1 MASDILGNPIS
12 QGQTTENTLSSWA
25 APYFTNSKNT
35 GILDRSSALSQQQY
49 QPYTGQ
55 RVADF
60 SGLQN
65 QAFQGIGSLQGYSPI
80 KYQTQSFNAPGVAQS
95 FISPYSSAVTDIAA
109 REAQRKFDT
118 QQTQLGQA
126 GASTG
131 FGDRF
136 RLVQAENERN
146 NAQQQND
153 IRTQGLQSAYTAG
166 QNQFNTENQNNLYT
180 QLAQNQANYQGYQS
194 GIGALDK
201 MFDYGGAQQA
211 NAQKGLDVGYENY
224 QTAQK
229 FPYTNLTF
237 QRDMLSGL
245 PVTSQNLNTTYAPP
259 NPWSQAVGAGV
270 TGYGILDSL
279 SPSQR
284 KLT

>member
-1 MASDILGNPIS
+1 MASDILGNPIE
-12 QGQTTENTLSSWA
+12 QGQTYGNTISNWA
-25 APYFTNSKNT
+25 SPYVQNMLERT
-35 GILDRSSALSQQQY
+35 GALSQQGY
-49 QPYTGQ
+49 QPYGGQ

-65 QAFQGIGSLQGYSPI
+65 QAFQGIGSLQAYKPMQ
-80 KYQTQSFNAPGVAQS
+80 YQTQSWNAPGIAQS
-95 FISPYSSAVTDIAA
+95 FMSPYQQGVTDIAA
-109 REAQRKFDT
+109 REANRQADI

-126 GASTG
+126 GAGTG

-136 RLVQAENERN
+136 RLVQAEGDRN
-146 NAQQQND
+146 RAQLLND
-153 IRTQGLQSAYTAG
+153 IQTKGLQGAYTAG

-180 QLAQNQANYQGYQS
+180 QLAQNQANFQGYQT

-229 FPYTNLTF
+229 FPYENLRF
-237 QRDMLSGL
+237 QREMLQGL
-245 PVTSQNLNTTYAPP
+245 PVASQNMSTTYAPP
-259 NPWSQAVGAGV
+259 NPWSQAVGAG
-270 TGYGILDSL
+270 TTMYGILDSL
-279 SPSQR
+279 YPSQR
-284 KLT
+284 NPR

>member
-1 MASDILGNPIS
+1 MASDLLGNPIN
-12 QGQTTENTLSSWA
+12 QGQTQSNTVSDWA
-25 APYFTNSKNT
+25 SPYVQNMLERT
-35 GILDRSSALSQQQY
+35 GALSQQQY

-65 QAFQGIGSLQGYSPI
+65 QAFQGIGSLQAYNPI
-80 KYQTQSFNAPGVAQS
+80 QYQTRSFNDPGVAQS
-95 FISPYSSAVTDIAA
+95 YMSPYQQGVTDIAA
-109 REAQRKFDT
+109 REAQRKFDID
-118 QQTQLGQA
+118 QTQLGKA
-126 GASTG
+126 GADTG

-136 RLVQAENERN
+136 RLLQAENERN

-153 IRTQGLQSAYTAG
+153 IRTQGLQGAYTAG
-166 QNQFNTENQNNLYT
+166 QNQFNTENQNNLYA

-201 MFDYGGAQQA
+201 MSEYGAQQQA

-237 QRDMLSGL
+237 QKDMLSGL
-245 PVTSQNLNTTYAPP
+245 PVASQNLNTTYAPP
-259 NPWSQAVGAGV
+259 NPWSQAIGAGV

-279 SPSQR
+279 YPSQR
-284 KLT
+284 KAG

>member
-1 MASDILGNPIS
+1 MTSDIFGNPIS
-12 QGQTTENTLSSWA
+12 QGQTQSNTISDWA
-25 APYFTNSKNT
+25 SPYVQNMLERT
-35 GILDRSSALSQQQY
+35 GALSQQQY

-60 SGLQN
+60 SNLQN
-65 QAFQGIGSLQGYSPI
+65 QALGGIAGLQAYNPI
-80 KYQTQSFNAPGVAQS
+80 QYQTQSFNAPGVAQAYM
-95 FISPYSSAVTDIAA
+95 SPYQQGVTDIAS
-109 REAQRKFDT
+109 REANRQADI

-126 GASTG
+126 GAGTG

-136 RLVQAENERN
+136 RLVQAEGDRN
-146 NAQQQND
+146 RAQLLND
-153 IRTQGLQSAYTAG
+153 IQTKGSQEAFTRGRD
-166 QNQFNTENQNNLYT
+166 QFNTENQNNLYA

-201 MFDYGGAQQA
+201 QFEFGGAQQA

-237 QRDMLSGL
+237 QKDMLSGL
-245 PVTSQNLNTTYAPP
+245 PVASQNLNTTYAPP
-259 NPWSQAVGAGV
+259 NPWSQAVGAG
-270 TGYGILDSL
+270 TTAYGILDSL
-279 SPSQR
+279 YPNP
-284 KLT
+284 KKPG